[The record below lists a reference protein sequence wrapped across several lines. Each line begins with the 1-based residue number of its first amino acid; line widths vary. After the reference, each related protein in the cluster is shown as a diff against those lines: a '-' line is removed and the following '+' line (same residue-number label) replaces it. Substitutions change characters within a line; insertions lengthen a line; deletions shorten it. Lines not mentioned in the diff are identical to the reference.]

1 MLPARSQLSHYLL
14 VEVVMPF
21 SLNTATCI
29 HIEREI
35 YVCVY
40 VCVYVLYIKIHI
52 YMHIATH
59 KCKLHMLGKCQS
71 VHPALFTDHCQF
83 SLTVQERFCRSRFL
97 EKEEQPCCN
106 SWS

>member
-1 MLPARSQLSHYLL
+1 MLPHYLL
-14 VEVVMPF
+14 LEVVMVFF
-21 SLNTATCI
+21 SLNTS
-29 HIEREI
+29 I
-35 YVCVY
+35 YIYIYRYIC
-40 VCVYVLYIKIHI
+40 VCVYVLYIYIKIHI

-59 KCKLHMLGKCQS
+59 KCKPHMLGKCQS

-97 EKEEQPCCN
+97 EKEKQPCCN

>member
-1 MLPARSQLSHYLL
+1 MHPYTS
-14 VEVVMPF
+14 
-21 SLNTATCI
+21 
-29 HIEREI
+29 I
-35 YVCVY
+35 YRDIY
-40 VCVYVLYIKIHI
+40 VCVYVLYIYIKIHI
-52 YMHIATH
+52 YMHTATH

-106 SWS
+106 GWS